1 MEATTLE
8 SDHPRHLEISEA
20 LFQTQRLA
28 GIGTLAASVA
38 HELANPMSVI
48 TATCSNLQI
57 LASEKDL
64 KDEDLERYL
73 EMINTSA
80 WRCVRLIEMLQH
92 YSHVDE
98 SEIILSNIN
107 QIIGDSLTLVSYQFE
122 REYDISIVTNLP
134 ADLPPIYCNRNQI
147 TQVFINLLTNARD
160 ALPESGGN
168 IWIQSEHDPDKR
180 LCKVTIRDNGSGISP
195 LVLDRI
201 FEPFFTTKAP
211 GMGTGL
217 GLAITAQIVDQ
228 HQGKIAVKT
237 DVNAGTTFT
246 VELPIERGDWKQK
259 GLF

>member
-1 MEATTLE
+1 MEATTLD
-8 SDHPRHLEISEA
+8 SNHPRHLEISEA

-48 TATCSNLQI
+48 TATCSNLQL
-57 LASEKDL
+57 LASENDL
-64 KDEDLERYL
+64 IAEDLERYL
-73 EMINTSA
+73 DMINTSA
-80 WRCVRLIEMLQH
+80 WRCVRLIEMLQQ

-98 SEIILSNIN
+98 SEIISSNIN
-107 QIIGDSLTLVSYQFE
+107 QIVKESLTLVSYQFE

-134 ADLPPIYCNRNQI
+134 ADLPTITCNRNQI

-160 ALPESGGN
+160 ALPDSGGN
-168 IWIQSEHDPDKR
+168 IWIQSEYEREKQ

-195 LVLDRI
+195 LILDKI

-217 GLAITAQIVDQ
+217 GLAISAQIVEQ
-228 HQGKIAVKT
+228 HQGEITVET
-237 DVNAGTTFT
+237 DLNTGTAFT
-246 VELPIERGDWKQK
+246 VELPIERSDWKQK

>member
-1 MEATTLE
+1 MEATTLD
-8 SDHPRHLEISEA
+8 SNNPRHLEISEA

-48 TATCSNLQI
+48 TATCSNLQL
-57 LASEKDL
+57 LAAEKDL
-64 KDEDLERYL
+64 LAEDLERYL
-73 EMINTSA
+73 DMINASA
-80 WRCVRLIEMLQH
+80 WRCVRLIEMLQQ

-98 SEIILSNIN
+98 SEIIPSNID
-107 QIIGDSLTLVSYQFE
+107 QIVKESLTLVSYQFE

-147 TQVFINLLTNARD
+147 IQVFINLLTNARD
-160 ALPESGGN
+160 ALPNNGGN
-168 IWIQSEHDPDKR
+168 IWIRSEYDREKQ
-180 LCKVTIRDNGSGISP
+180 LCRVTIRDNGSGISP

-217 GLAITAQIVDQ
+217 GLAISAQIVER
-228 HQGKIAVKT
+228 HQGEISIDTA
-237 DVNAGTTFT
+237 VNAGTTIT